1 VQSGTGTG
9 NGNRA
14 RLSLI
19 GEPVCHVRSAGEPG
33 TVRTTTTPSI
43 PRRAASA
50 HDADARRRHAA
61 VANELRHDTTD
72 RIDRNGKADSG
83 IGPGRRI
90 DRSVHAS
97 FTSETNTPN
106 LVLHLTRSP
115 DRSLTVSA
123 RSHHDEESPMTAGGV
138 PRKPWLFCRFAE
150 SARRLGAHG
159 IFSARFAYDAGR
171 FV

>member
-1 VQSGTGTG
+1 
-9 NGNRA
+9 
-14 RLSLI
+14 
-19 GEPVCHVRSAGEPG
+19 
-33 TVRTTTTPSI
+33 
-43 PRRAASA
+43 
-50 HDADARRRHAA
+50 
-61 VANELRHDTTD
+61 
-72 RIDRNGKADSG
+72 
-83 IGPGRRI
+83 
-90 DRSVHAS
+90 
-97 FTSETNTPN
+97 

-138 PRKPWLFCRFAE
+138 PRKPWLFCRCAE